1 MVDDRRMKIGVT
13 SPTTLT
19 IPPTPLPLVRSSN
32 CRSRLLARNH
42 PVQEKVVGCEI
53 RCGACAASINGLEWP
68 LAEFVKQR
76 HSVIRR
82 LLLVGCPRRS
92 GQVERHLLFRP
103 SFRLR
108 SRAVAAV
115 VLFVVVMLADYF
127 GRIIGGKSQKI
138 LPR

>member
-53 RCGACAASINGLEWP
+53 RCGACATGKNGLEWP
-68 LAEFVKQR
+68 LAEFVRQR
-76 HSVIRR
+76 HSAIRR
-82 LLLVGCPRRS
+82 LLLAGCPRRS
-92 GQVERHLLFRP
+92 GKVERHLLFCS

-108 SRAVAAV
+108 SRAVPAV
-115 VLFVVVMLADYF
+115 VLFVVVMLADHSV
-127 GRIIGGKSQKI
+127 RIIGIKSHKT